1 MCQCLTKNNNHNYQH
16 IIATGVKRQSCQ
28 PSSHDTWL
36 LVARGEDSPNTSSFI
51 GGSSA
56 TGPTPLGMTGVRVL
70 TLMIRSRNVNQMVVT
85 CGRSH
90 DEAKYITTEQISV
103 IMFVSLTQRFHITGL
118 KEGPLTREV
127 CKSCTLFSV
136 KCLDIQ

>member
-1 MCQCLTKNNNHNYQH
+1 M
-16 IIATGVKRQSCQ
+16 
-28 PSSHDTWL
+28 WL
-36 LVARGEDSPNTSSFI
+36 LVALGEVSPNTSSFI

-56 TGPTPLGMTGVRVL
+56 TGPTPLGTTGVRVL

-90 DEAKYITTEQISV
+90 DDDKGITTGQISV
-103 IMFVSLTQRFHITGL
+103 IVFVSLTQRFDITGL
-118 KEGPLTREV
+118 EEGPLTRDI

-136 KCLDIQ
+136 RCLDIQ